1 MRIYGNRYRKG
12 DDVSTNRMAF
22 WGVIP
27 APVRGD
33 QTLTDKAKLLYADLS
48 ALADEKGYCWACN
61 EYLAQL
67 YKCGER
73 TISRCI
79 AQLAE
84 LGFIRIETVP
94 IKGGRKSTE
103 RRIFLGVFGTG
114 KSDLAG
120 VDKIGEVANFGE
132 AGVDKNGEATPYC
145 NSYGITGM
153 NKRNDNN
160 PHTPKG
166 GMGRSVPK
174 WKPDRFEKFWEYYR
188 KNVRDEN
195 RSGAVKAWDKL
206 KPDDDLIAE
215 IGRALVK
222 LGRTEAW
229 IRGIGKPYASTF
241 LNGRKW
247 EDAHEVCIES
257 DKTGGWAE
265 DPEVI

>member
-1 MRIYGNRYRKG
+1 MSNIN
-12 DDVSTNRMAF
+12 MAF

-48 ALADEKGYCWACN
+48 ALADEKGYCWASN

-114 KSDLAG
+114 KSDL
-120 VDKIGEVANFGE
+120 V
-132 AGVDKNGEATPYC
+132 GVDKNGEATPYC

-166 GMGRSVPK
+166 GMWRSVPK

-222 LGRTEAW
+222 LGKTEAW
-229 IRGIGKPYASTF
+229 QRGIGKPYASTF

-247 EDAHEVCIES
+247 EDADEIYIENTDS
-257 DKTGGWAE
+257 GGWAE
-265 DPEVI
+265 DTEVI

>member
-1 MRIYGNRYRKG
+1 MRIYGNRDRKG
-12 DDVSTNRMAF
+12 DDVSNNRMAF

-48 ALADEKGYCWACN
+48 ALADEKGYCWASN

-79 AQLAE
+79 SQLAD
-84 LGFIRIETVP
+84 LGFIRVEIVP
-94 IKGGRKSTE
+94 VKGGKLHTE
-103 RRIFLGVFGTG
+103 RRIFLGIFGET
-114 KSDLAG
+114 S
-120 VDKIGEVANFGE
+120 VDKIGKVANFGE
-132 AGVDKNGEATPYC
+132 ARVDKNGEATLYC

-174 WKPDRFEKFWEYYR
+174 WKPERFERFWEYYR
-188 KNVRDEN
+188 RNVRGEN

-206 KPDDDLIAE
+206 KPDNDLIAE

-222 LGRTEAW
+222 LCKTEAW
-229 IRGIGKPYASTF
+229 QRGIGKPYASTF

-247 EDAHEVCIES
+247 EDADEICIES
-257 DKTGGWAE
+257 TDSGGWAE
-265 DPEVI
+265 DTEVI

>member
-27 APVRGD
+27 AQVRGD

-48 ALADEKGYCWACN
+48 ALADEKGYCWASN

-79 AQLAE
+79 SQLAD
-84 LGFIRIETVP
+84 LGFIRVEIVP
-94 IKGGRKSTE
+94 VKGGKLHTE
-103 RRIFLGVFGTG
+103 RRIFLGIFGETR
-114 KSDLAG
+114 
-120 VDKIGEVANFGE
+120 VDKIGKVADFGE
-132 AGVDKNGEATPYC
+132 ARVDKNGEATLYC

-174 WKPDRFEKFWEYYR
+174 WKPERFEKFWAYYR
-188 KNVRDEN
+188 RNVRGEN

-229 IRGIGKPYASTF
+229 MRGIGKPYASTF

-247 EDAHEVCIES
+247 EDADEIYIENTDS
-257 DKTGGWAE
+257 GGWAE
-265 DPEVI
+265 DTEVI

>member
-1 MRIYGNRYRKG
+1 MSN
-12 DDVSTNRMAF
+12 NQMAF

-48 ALADEKGYCWACN
+48 ALADEKGYCWASN

-79 AQLAE
+79 SQLAD
-84 LGFIRIETVP
+84 LGFIRVEIVP
-94 IKGGRKSTE
+94 NKGSKGNVE
-103 RRIFLGVFGTG
+103 RRIFLGIF
-114 KSDLAG
+114 SI
-120 VDKIGEVANFGE
+120 DKIGSTANFGE
-132 AGVDKNGEATPYC
+132 TGIDKNGETTLYC
-145 NSYGITGM
+145 NSYGITGR

-174 WKPDRFEKFWEYYR
+174 WKPERFEKFWAYYR
-188 KNVRDEN
+188 RNVRGEN

-222 LGRTEAW
+222 LGKTEAW
-229 IRGIGKPYASTF
+229 QRGIGKPYASTF

-247 EDAHEVCIES
+247 EDADEIYIENTDS
-257 DKTGGWAE
+257 GGWAE
-265 DPEVI
+265 DTEVI